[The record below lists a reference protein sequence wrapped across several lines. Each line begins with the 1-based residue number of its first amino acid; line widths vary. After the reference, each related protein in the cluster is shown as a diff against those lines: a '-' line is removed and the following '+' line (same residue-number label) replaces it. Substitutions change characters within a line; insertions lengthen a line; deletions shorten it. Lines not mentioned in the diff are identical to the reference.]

1 MAKTH
6 FRTYL
11 SSIAIVLN
19 SFEFVQVATNR
30 QTGEQR
36 LMERQQKPRL
46 DVTLNLFAGPE
57 DKPADLGTQ
66 QHIFL
71 DKPQRAAPGNKG
83 LPAMDAIL
91 PASVVESW
99 LSTLAEVIDEK
110 VPHFVDESKESEA
123 IGPAFYHRINLI
135 RIDLPAG
142 QPDQHCVS
150 VMASVYEDPE
160 FTRQLKTSQ
169 VNLRFCTD
177 EYAEKL
183 YSQASQGQQ
192 PTAADLAIFRADNN
206 LFSLTEFVSQPGIIE
221 GIGVV
226 AAQFYGALKANV
238 DQYSAIDV
246 QTIMTRFQ
254 QAVQSMF
261 PTAAA

>member
-36 LMERQQKPRL
+36 MLDRSQKPRL

-57 DKPADLGTQ
+57 EKPIDLGTQ

-91 PASVVESW
+91 PGSVVESW
-99 LSTLAEVIDEK
+99 LATLDSVVDEK
-110 VPHFVDESKESEA
+110 VPYFVDDSEESAA
-123 IGPAFYHRINLI
+123 IGAEFHHRINLI
-135 RIDLPAG
+135 RIDLPFG
-142 QPDQHCVS
+142 RPEQHCVS
-150 VMASVYEDPE
+150 VMASVYEDKE

-169 VNLRFCTD
+169 VNIRFCTD
-177 EYAEKL
+177 EFVEAEFARL
-183 YSQASQGQQ
+183 SQGQQ

-206 LFSLTEFVSQPGIIE
+206 LFSLTEFVAQPGIFD
-221 GIGVV
+221 GIGIV
-226 AAQFYGALKANV
+226 AGQFYGALKSNV

-246 QTIMTRFQ
+246 QKIMTRFQ
-254 QAVQSMF
+254 SHVATMF
-261 PTAAA
+261 PVAA